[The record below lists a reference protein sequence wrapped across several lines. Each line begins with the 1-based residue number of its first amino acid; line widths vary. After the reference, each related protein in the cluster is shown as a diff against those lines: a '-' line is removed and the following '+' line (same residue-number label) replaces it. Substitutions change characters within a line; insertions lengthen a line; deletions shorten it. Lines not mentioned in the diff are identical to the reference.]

1 MVYLKVFIILATP
14 KKDLYVDIFIFSDSF
29 SIYFSYFLFTKI
41 KNIQGKEVKVKPGDL
56 VLPKLKEMPNIEDID
71 TDSKILQDIIESSK
85 LENWNASVSDD
96 SHAMSRHWR
105 LEISNPQNTLK
116 INTVLRI
123 YDLDSSIKD
132 NISVGYFTVD
142 YISPNDGSKRI
153 SFDTKNDFQRY
164 LMIEYLWGIIL
175 SKNQESYNYM
185 LDITIEAIK
194 IIESKLTTLK
204 RDRQLK
210 KIFENSLE
218 DTN

>member
-1 MVYLKVFIILATP
+1 ML
-14 KKDLYVDIFIFSDSF
+14 IFLFFLIVSQ
-29 SIYFSYFLFTKI
+29 SIFSYFLFTK
-41 KNIQGKEVKVKPGDL
+41 IQGKEVKVKPGDL

-71 TDSKILQDIIESSK
+71 TDSKLLQDIIESSK
-85 LENWNASVSDD
+85 LENWNASLNYD
-96 SHAMSRHWR
+96 SHAMSRHYR

-142 YISPNDGSKRI
+142 YVSPNDGSNRI

-175 SKNQESYNYM
+175 SKNQESYNCM
-185 LDITIEAIK
+185 LDTTIEAIK